1 VKARSDAQFKSSAS
15 DAGLRRAQLIAK
27 LAHVITRSDGSFQE
41 WSETLPDLI
50 GVDPRNVPG
59 TTREWLD
66 LLHPDDRPTFRAR
79 AIEAQAQGVRTDVE
93 YRLRRSDGNWIRV
106 RQVMEPL
113 GGRPRAQR
121 NVRWFNTLQDITDQ
135 SRTAEAL
142 AISEARY
149 GAIFEQVAVGIVH
162 SSLDGR
168 VLNVNP
174 KFCEISG
181 YSREDALAINILALT
196 HSEDIEKSLAARAE
210 LLAGTSAPYE
220 REARLIRNDR
230 SMLWSHITTSLI
242 RSASGEP
249 GHFVSIVHD
258 ISDSKAAQQALA
270 DSDQRFRQ
278 LAENIREV
286 FWLTDPMKNKILY
299 ISPAYEQIWGRTV
312 DALHMSPRDW
322 LEAIHPGDREWVMAA
337 AQSKQVVGT
346 YDEEYRIT
354 RPDGTVR
361 WIRDRAFPVRDANG
375 KVILVAG
382 VAEDITERK
391 HAADAL
397 GESERRFSEILGKVQ
412 LVSLMLDRDARIIYC
427 NDYLLRL
434 SGWTREEV
442 FSRNWFDVFMP
453 AEIAQD
459 LKSVFT
465 SLLADLPKAW
475 HNENEILTRSG
486 GRRTIHWNNIVL
498 RSSAGDVIGTA
509 SIGEDITER
518 THDEE
523 VRARMAAIVESSDDA
538 IIGKTLEGVITSW
551 NGGAR
556 KLFGYRPEEM
566 IGQPVSVIIPQER
579 RAEENDILERMRRGD
594 SVMHFET
601 VRKHKDGRF
610 IDVSL
615 TVSPIH
621 DAQGRVIGASKIA
634 RDITERKR
642 SDVKIQHLNRV
653 YAVLSSI
660 SGLIV
665 RVRDRDEL
673 FSEAC
678 RIAVEAGRF
687 SLAWLGVVDRAS
699 MRVNVVAWHGV
710 DEEYIK
716 AIQMTLSHAGSV
728 GRGLPGLAVS
738 ERAAIVSNDIAQD
751 PRSLLQNQ
759 SLVRGMRSLVMLPLL
774 IGGDAVGVLG
784 LYAGEVGFFDDEEMK
799 LLRELAGDIA
809 FALDHIEKSNK
820 LDYLSYY
827 DQLTG
832 FANRTLFLE
841 RLTQYAHAASIAGD
855 KIGLVIADVER
866 FRTVNDS
873 LGRQAGDELLKQL
886 SQRLVRSADLVEL
899 ARIGGDVFAIV
910 LQNVSGRSG
919 IERRI
924 EKTWQ
929 EAFSEPF
936 RISESEIRVSA
947 KAGIA
952 MLPDDG
958 ADAETL
964 FRSAEAALR
973 MAKEAGERHIFHAP
987 EMSARSIEKLTIES
1001 KLRQALKNEEFVL
1014 HYQPKVETETRRI
1027 VGVEALIRWQNPEL
1041 GLVPPLKFIPL
1052 MEKTGMILEA
1062 GAWALSKAVADHFR
1076 WMQLGLEAP
1085 RVAVNVSPIQLRK
1098 RDFVAMVAQATKH
1111 GAVPPGI
1118 DLEITESV
1126 MMEGIEANIQKLT
1139 DVRKLGIAIAID
1151 DFGTGYSSLGY
1162 LAELPV
1168 QSLKIDRSFIITML
1182 NNPNTMTLVQT
1193 IISLAHSL
1201 KLKVVAEGVDSEDQ
1215 AKFLRLLRCDEMQ
1228 GYLFSRP
1235 IPFDQMTA
1243 LLQREATA

>member
-1 VKARSDAQFKSSAS
+1 MVKARTDAEVRSSAS
-15 DAGLRRAQLIAK
+15 GAGLRRAQLIAK
-27 LAHVITRSDGSFQE
+27 LAHVITRSDGSFEE

-50 GVDPRNVPG
+50 GVDPRNVPR
-59 TTREWLD
+59 TTRAWLD

-79 AIEAQAQGVRTDVE
+79 ALEAEAKGVRTDVE
-93 YRLRRSDGNWIRV
+93 YRLRRPDGNWIHV

-113 GGRPRAQR
+113 QGRSDAPK
-121 NVRWFNTLQDITDQ
+121 NVRWFNTLQDITEQ
-135 SRTAEAL
+135 RRTAEAL
-142 AISEARY
+142 AVSEARY
-149 GAIFEQVAVGIVH
+149 GAIFEQVAVGVAH
-162 SSLDGR
+162 SDQDGR

-181 YSREDALAINILALT
+181 YSREDALTVSIRALT
-196 HSEDIEKSLAARAE
+196 HPDDIEKSLAAHAA
-210 LLAGTSAPYE
+210 LLAGTSEPYE
-220 REARLIRNDR
+220 REARLIRKDR
-230 SMLWSHITTSLI
+230 SALWAHITTSLI
-242 RSASGEP
+242 RSAGGEP
-249 GHFVSIVHD
+249 RHFVLIVHD

-270 DSDQRFRQ
+270 DSEQRFRQ

-286 FWLTDPMKNKILY
+286 FWLTDPMKNQILY
-299 ISPAYEQIWGRTV
+299 VSPAYEQIWGRTV

-322 LEAIHPGDREWVMAA
+322 LEAIHPGDRERVMAA

-361 WIRDRAFPVRDANG
+361 WIRDRAFPVRDRNG
-375 KVILVAG
+375 EVIRVAG

-442 FSRNWFDVFMP
+442 SARNWFDVFMP
-453 AEIAQD
+453 PEIAQD
-459 LKSVFT
+459 LKGVFT
-465 SLLADLPKAW
+465 SLLADLPDAW
-475 HNENEILTRSG
+475 HHENEILTRSG
-486 GRRTIHWNNIVL
+486 DRRSIQWNNIVL

-518 THDEE
+518 KRDEE

-538 IIGKTLEGVITSW
+538 IIGKTLDGVITSW

-566 IGQPVSVIIPQER
+566 IGQPVSLIIPQDR
-579 RAEENDILERMRRGD
+579 RAEEEEILGRLRRGD
-594 SVMHFET
+594 RVTQFET
-601 VRKHKDGRF
+601 TRKHKDGRL
-610 IDVSL
+610 IEVAL
-615 TVSPIH
+615 TISPIH

-642 SDVKIQHLNRV
+642 ADVKIRHLNRV

-660 SGLIV
+660 DGLIV

-673 FSEAC
+673 FREAC

-687 SLAWLGVVDRAS
+687 RLAWLGVMDRTS
-699 MRVNVVAWHGV
+699 MLVNVVAWHGV

-716 AIQMTLSHAGSV
+716 AIQMALSDVGSV
-728 GRGLPGLAVS
+728 GRGLAGLAVN

-751 PRSLLQNQ
+751 PRISLQKQ
-759 SLVRGMRSLVMLPLL
+759 SLERGMRSLVILPLV
-774 IGGDAVGVLG
+774 IGGEAVGVLG
-784 LYAGEVGFFDDEEMK
+784 LYAGEVGFFDDEEMR

-809 FALDHIEKSNK
+809 FALDHIEKANK

-841 RLTQYAHAASIAGD
+841 RLTQRVHAAGVAGD

-866 FRTVNDS
+866 FRMVNDS
-873 LGRQAGDELLKQL
+873 LGRQAGDALLKQL
-886 SQRLVRSADLVEL
+886 GERLVRSADLGEL

-910 LQNVSGRSG
+910 LQGVRDRSG
-919 IERRI
+919 VERRI
-924 EKTWQ
+924 DKTWQ
-929 EAFSEPF
+929 DAFSEPF
-936 RISESEIRVSA
+936 RVGESEIRISA

-973 MAKEAGERHIFHAP
+973 MAKETGERHVFHAP
-987 EMSARSIEKLTIES
+987 EMSERSIEKLTFET

-1014 HYQPKVETETRRI
+1014 HYQPKVEVETRRI
-1027 VGVEALIRWQNPEL
+1027 VGVEALIRWQSPEL
-1041 GLVPPLKFIPL
+1041 GLVPPLQFIPL

-1062 GAWALSKAVADHFR
+1062 GAWALSKAVADHLR

-1085 RVAVNVSPIQLRK
+1085 RVAVNISSIQLRK
-1098 RDFVAMVAQATKH
+1098 RDFVTMVAEAVKR
-1111 GAVPPGI
+1111 GAAPPGI
-1118 DLEITESV
+1118 DLEITESLV
-1126 MMEGIEANIQKLT
+1126 MEDIEANIQKLT
-1139 DVRKLGIAIAID
+1139 EVRKLGIAIAID

-1162 LAELPV
+1162 LAKLPV
-1168 QSLKIDRSFIITML
+1168 QTLKVDRSFIITML
-1182 NNPNTMTLVQT
+1182 DNSNTMTLVQT

-1215 AKFLRLLRCDEMQ
+1215 AKMLRLLRCDEMQ

-1235 IPFDQMTA
+1235 VPFDQMTA
-1243 LLQREATA
+1243 LLQR